1 MVQHGPVRQ
10 FLFLD
15 RMGRNAKT
23 QKDLFPG
30 MLVFILPDDLGEFG
44 KVPHMPD
51 IQSSPEKREGLEMH
65 MGIGKGGKDAP
76 ALHVRACPNL
86 PVWIGD
92 LIACKQDTPPVF
104 NQELECPVLI
114 FTRDKVCIF
123 KNLHAFRLRRASG
136 CRKGTSPYPWGR
148 FGRVF
153 FMSFQPGIR
162 AGETAFRLVAGHIQ
176 KLAFL

>member
-1 MVQHGPVRQ
+1 V
-10 FLFLD
+10 
-15 RMGRNAKT
+15 
-23 QKDLFPG
+23 
-30 MLVFILPDDLGEFG
+30 
-44 KVPHMPD
+44 PD
-51 IQSSPEKREGLEMH
+51 IQGSPEKREGLEMH

-76 ALHVRACPNL
+76 AMHVRACPNL

-92 LIACKQDTPPVF
+92 LIACKQNTPPVF

-136 CRKGTSPYPWGR
+136 CRKGTFPYPWGR

-153 FMSFQPGIR
+153 LMSFQPGIR